1 MTFDPIFLAQNRV
14 LGLAPDVASAREWYT
29 KAMKLG
35 STEAPRHLELLGDM
49 GK

>member
-1 MTFDPIFLAQNRV
+1 L
-14 LGLAPDVASAREWYT
+14 AREWYK

-35 STEAPRHLELLGDM
+35 STEAPRHLELLGDK